1 MAEAGSEQGQG
12 PERQQRRLRKQFNLA
27 EQPADLKPGEPGMS
41 DEKEED
47 HPFFRDPNIL
57 PKVNRH
63 LRVVC
68 AEPGGRGGGARAY
81 GAEPAEPAAV
91 RAQ

>member
-1 MAEAGSEQGQG
+1 MAEAASDQGQG

-27 EQPADLKPGEPGMS
+27 EQPVDTKPGETGGPDQNE
-41 DEKEED
+41 DE

-57 PKVNRH
+57 AKVNRH

-68 AEPGGRGGGARAY
+68 GERGSRSGGAGADGSESAEPD
-81 GAEPAEPAAV
+81 AV